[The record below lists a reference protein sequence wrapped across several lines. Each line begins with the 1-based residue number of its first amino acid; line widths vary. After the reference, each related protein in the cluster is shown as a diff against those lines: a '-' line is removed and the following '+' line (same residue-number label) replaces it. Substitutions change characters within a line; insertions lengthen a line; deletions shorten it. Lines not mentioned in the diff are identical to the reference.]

1 MSLILSDYVRKN
13 ANLAGYKPRFGIE
26 IPDLLLNFSRSQ
38 PFEVV
43 LYSGSNGTTDSVA
56 DDTIFTSAGQT
67 FDADNL
73 IVLNSDVLVITSGV
87 NAGEFPLTGIDSD
100 TQLVSAG
107 AGFTTTIKQNY
118 QIIRRYQDML
128 TNYPAI
134 KTYSKE
140 LGGYAPQSDLG
151 FSVLNQELFS
161 NIFATYPNPE
171 NSEVNVR
178 LYFDDATNILLSE
191 SVLIYTGKIK
201 TFPTTDMNAV
211 GFSISDDTILKDKK
225 IGTLISA
232 ADAADGEILPDESVG
247 KVKPIIYGDHRA
259 FVGDTTAANINLT
272 RKSNGVPAVYLGID
286 TSGNHRWLIASHEVN
301 ALDEIWG
308 LDTEV
313 NRMVKLS
320 AFATVQNTSAGCII
334 SHADAEEFYDYW
346 YSDGSTATIST
357 QASPTINNIDRM
369 ANKNVVDFCQVD
381 VRDSTG
387 ADGTQDEA
395 TLRIDFPA
403 WDNTNVL
410 DASISEI
417 KDYSLTSW
425 DDGSYATGHFVFDSI
440 DVTGQTSATYYTVH
454 TWAGAAATQARLA
467 ADNTIFIGG
476 SFAEAIEDDN
486 TAKIYQVFKR
496 VKYVPVN
503 QPRLQLFFCGRG
515 REYGTWIDGRTV
527 ANGYTEAHADTVAAS
542 GSLIENGAGIA
553 ESVFR
558 DELGMGAE
566 ASALPATDTD
576 IYRDSYNVA
585 SNDLTTTLLSFSI
598 LKQINWITLINGLN
612 EVLKSSSYFNA
623 NNRMKMIVFN
633 GIAGFSASGKTVP
646 SNWDIFEYSPIKTF
660 KIISGYNDRLY
671 MTGADLA
678 ISAGEYTGA
687 SLAVEINANFVLEGS
702 YPGIVL
708 SYSSVGTGKFWFDD
722 LVGYGGVDFNWT
734 TASRQI
740 GRFLGFD
747 ISADDTLANG
757 GTITSDFG
765 LWADSWVE
773 NPIKAGSFLLSKQTE
788 DIITDYTVNYF
799 KNSIG
804 DYQATSNTTDSTYHA
819 EVIANI
825 FEHDFTKDSATAI
838 IYRDFLKDR
847 LAKRHWMC
855 SFKTFINAIH
865 VEMWDVIN
873 IRHSVIS
880 GIFTET
886 VMNSK
891 EWLVLKTSIDT
902 SDMTISI
909 TAIEV

>member
-1 MSLILSDYVRKN
+1 MSLTLVNHVRKQ
-13 ANLAGYKPRFGIE
+13 ANLIGYKPRIGIE

-151 FSVLNQELFS
+151 FGVLNQELFS

-178 LYFDDATNILLSE
+178 LYFDDATDILLSE

-211 GFSISDDTILKDKK
+211 RFSISDDTILKDRK
-225 IGTLISA
+225 IGTLVTST
-232 ADAADGEILPDESVG
+232 DAADGQLLPEESLG
-247 KVKPIIYGDHRA
+247 KMKPIIYGDFTSDALGIDSDFTHDNN
-259 FVGDTTAANINLT
+259 F
-272 RKSNGVPAVYLGID
+272 VPAVYLGID
-286 TSGNHRWLIASHEVN
+286 GTGKHRWLIADHQVDSVG
-301 ALDEIWG
+301 EIWCWDSAPG
-308 LDTEV
+308 
-313 NRMVKLS
+313 RMVRLV
-320 AFATVQNTSAGCII
+320 APTTEQNTSAGCII
-334 SHADAEEFYDYW
+334 SHANFAPVYDYW
-346 YSDGSTATIST
+346 FPENKTPNDTSVQGTPTYPNPENITDVSKTTKCVVTVKDGLGAGANDEVTLVVLFSDY
-357 QASPTINNIDRM
+357 D
-369 ANKNVVDFCQVD
+369 
-381 VRDSTG
+381 
-387 ADGTQDEA
+387 
-395 TLRIDFPA
+395 
-403 WDNTNVL
+403 WDI
-410 DASISEI
+410 ISETGNNF
-417 KDYSLTSW
+417 YTSIVSKTDW
-425 DDGSYATGHFVFDSI
+425 DDGANAGNSVFDVHDWTYSTHNLK
-440 DVTGQTSATYYTVH
+440 VHNSAT
-454 TWAGAAATQARLA
+454 LA
-467 ADNTIFIGG
+467 YGTETLQTDIAVINDNVTFTMQGSDGFVANDNVAD
-476 SFAEAIEDDN
+476 
-486 TAKIYQVFKR
+486 IYQCFKR
-496 VKYVPVN
+496 IRYTPNKLLPV
-503 QPRLQLFFCGRG
+503 FFGSRG
-515 REYGTWIDGRTV
+515 REYGTWINNRTV
-527 ANGYTEAHADTVAAS
+527 ANGYTINHVDTAAGS
-542 GSLIENGAGIA
+542 GTMIGNGAGIL
-553 ESVFR
+553 ESLLR
-558 DELGMGAE
+558 DVLGMGSE

-576 IYRDSYNVA
+576 IFRDSFNIA
-585 SNDLTTTLLSFSI
+585 SNQLSTTA
-598 LKQINWITLINGLN
+598 ITLAITKQDGWIPTISTLSKA
-612 EVLKSSSYFNA
+612 LKSNSHFNVD
-623 NNRMKMIVFN
+623 NRMKMVVFN
-633 GIAGFSASGKTVP
+633 GTAGFSASGKTVP
-646 SNWDIFEYSPIKTF
+646 NNWDIYEDSPIKTF
-660 KIISGYNDRLY
+660 KIISGYNDRLH

-687 SLAVEINANFVLEGS
+687 SLAVEINANFVAEGS

-722 LVGYGGVDFNWT
+722 LVGYGGVGFNWT
-734 TASRQI
+734 ASSRQI

-747 ISADDTLANG
+747 ISADDTLPTS
-757 GTITSDFG
+757 GTITGDFG

-773 NPIKAGSFLLSKQTE
+773 NPIASGSIKLTKQSE
-788 DIITDYTVNYF
+788 DIITDITVNYNRDNGGVF
-799 KNSIG
+799 
-804 DYQATSNTTDSTYHA
+804 QATTNTTDNTYHA
-819 EVIANI
+819 EVIADI

-873 IRHSVIS
+873 IRHPLLA
-880 GIFTET
+880 GMFTT
-886 VMNSK
+886 ATMNSK
-891 EWLVLKTSIDT
+891 EWVVLDVSIVT
-902 SDMTISI
+902 GSMEVVI